1 MTGKPSFKECKFM
14 KIVASLTTTP
24 NRINLILPTIL
35 SILNQTIRVDGVD
48 VNIPLVFERTGE
60 KYEVPEWLAD
70 LEESS
75 KDTNCPVRIYRT
87 KDYGAITKVAPTL
100 MRYRNNGVYIWSLD
114 DDFEYPVNMLAALFR
129 EFIPS
134 KHRVLTHSCGHWTYD
149 SFRNCTGFTTG
160 RAEGVGDFLEGF
172 ASVLY
177 PSSVIDNDF
186 EDYINITSK
195 ILDNRNSDD
204 IILSN
209 YLKLK
214 NVTIYNCGYPYVIAG
229 VLLNEGLN
237 YGRKEDALHHQGGG
251 NVERYI
257 RVFNWL
263 QSMNMNAW
271 SI

>member
-1 MTGKPSFKECKFM
+1 M

-35 SILNQTIRVDGVD
+35 SILKQTIRVDSID
-48 VNIPLVFERTGE
+48 INIPFIFQRTGE
-60 KYEVPEWLAD
+60 KYEIPNWLIR
-70 LEESS
+70 LEQDS
-75 KDTNCPVRIYRT
+75 KSTDCPVRLFRT
-87 KDYGAITKVAPTL
+87 EDYGAITKVAPTL
-100 MRYRNNGVYIWSLD
+100 MRYKDKNGVYIWSVD

-129 EFIPS
+129 EHIPFRY
-134 KHRVLTHSCGHWTYD
+134 RVLTHSCGHWTYD
-149 SFRNCTGFTTG
+149 NFRNCIGFTTT

-177 PSSVIDNDF
+177 PPNLVGKDF
-186 EDYINITSK
+186 EDYINNTSRV
-195 ILDNRNSDD
+195 LDNRNSDD

-214 NVTIYNCGYPYVIAG
+214 NTTIYNCGYPYVIAG
-229 VLLNEGLN
+229 ELLNEGLN
-237 YGRKEDALHHQGGG
+237 YGHREDALSKQGGG
-251 NVERYI
+251 NVDRYI

-263 QSMNMNAW
+263 QNNNLNAW